1 MSSNAL
7 NDLLD
12 DVSEIGA
19 AWDLITDAVEKHIGS
34 HHEADRPKLL
44 ADYTIRMS
52 NLHALE
58 TIAKSLAIIAQKENS

>member
-19 AWDLITDAVEKHIGS
+19 AWHLITDAVEKHIGS

-58 TIAKSLAIIAQKENS
+58 IIAQALVLIAQKEN